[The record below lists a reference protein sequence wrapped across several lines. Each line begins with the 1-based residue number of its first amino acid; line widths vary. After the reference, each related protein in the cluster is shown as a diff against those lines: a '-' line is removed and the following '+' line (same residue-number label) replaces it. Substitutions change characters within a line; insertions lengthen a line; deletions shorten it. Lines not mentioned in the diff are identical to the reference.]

1 MRDET
6 FVECRAMKKQME
18 TPFRAPEHAERLF
31 DLISVPDSRLL
42 PAFYFALRD
51 TLVTS
56 SLDLARS
63 IAYRENRVLFRVVT
77 MDGVLIDNSGTMS
90 GGGTTQRRGL
100 MRIGSERTMQRGGE
114 ETSEKAMKALETE
127 VERLSRDFEGKSR
140 ERSQLRVEKKEANEE

>member
-1 MRDET
+1 
-6 FVECRAMKKQME
+6 MKKQME
-18 TPFRAPEHAERLF
+18 TPFRPPEHAERLF

-100 MRIGSERTMQRGGE
+100 MRIGSERAMQRGGE

-127 VERLSRDFEGKSR
+127 VERLSRDFEEKSR